1 MHKNNLGIM
10 DTCSWATPTVEE
22 EVEPPTPEETPIKAE
37 GTYLL
42 DTSVQE
48 GTYHSYHHG
57 CLQRA
62 EGMSLLCMMLC
73 REQVPSMCG
82 SSLLVIPTTYDA
94 LERPCMHQTHQWLT
108 AASAGVVEEGSPA

>member
-1 MHKNNLGIM
+1 MSFHIAKPELSASLPVRLQALSRYWIGRNSWGTYWGEDGLFSISMHKNNLGIM
-10 DTCSWATPTVEE
+10 DTCSWAIPTVEE
-22 EVEPPTPEETPIKAE
+22 EVEPPTPEESPIKAE

-62 EGMSLLCMMLC
+62 EGMSLLCMML
-73 REQVPSMCG
+73 
-82 SSLLVIPTTYDA
+82 
-94 LERPCMHQTHQWLT
+94 H
-108 AASAGVVEEGSPA
+108 

>member
-1 MHKNNLGIM
+1 M

-22 EVEPPTPEETPIKAE
+22 EVEPPTPEESPIKVE
-37 GTYLL
+37 GTYSL

-62 EGMSLLCMMLC
+62 EGMFLLCVMLYC
-73 REQVPSMCG
+73 EKVPSMNHTP
-82 SSLLVIPTTYDA
+82 SVLPTMCDA
-94 LERPCMHQTHQWLT
+94 TETPCMMHQ
-108 AASAGVVEEGSPA
+108 

>member
-22 EVEPPTPEETPIKAE
+22 EVEPPTPEESPIRVE
-37 GTYLL
+37 GTFSL
-42 DTSVQE
+42 DTTVQE

-62 EGMSLLCMMLC
+62 EG
-73 REQVPSMCG
+73 ETHY
-82 SSLLVIPTTYDA
+82 LLVQACVLVYTT
-94 LERPCMHQTHQWLT
+94 CTQTANRQWMT
-108 AASAGVVEEGSPA
+108 Q

>member
-1 MHKNNLGIM
+1 M

-22 EVEPPTPEETPIKAE
+22 EVEPPTPEDSPIKAE

-48 GTYHSYHHG
+48 GTYHSYYHG

-62 EGMSLLCMMLC
+62 EGMSLLCMMLH
-73 REQVPSMCG
+73 RENVPSMCD
-82 SSLLVIPTTYDA
+82 T
-94 LERPCMHQTHQWLT
+94 LEKPCMMH
-108 AASAGVVEEGSPA
+108 